1 MKSSYWVYILT
12 NQSNTLYIGM
22 TNDITRRIY
31 EHKNKLISGF
41 TKTYN
46 INKLIYFE
54 EYDNPNDAIAREKQL
69 KNWSR
74 SKKITLIKKRNPNF
88 VEIT

>member
-1 MKSSYWVYILT
+1 
-12 NQSNTLYIGM
+12 M